1 MEEDEEEEEDADDPG
16 HLGPS
21 TPKKTRLYRGDLS
34 KEERPKHRQQKFR
47 TDWLKMDVFK
57 MWLAPLK
64 SNEYGAYCK
73 FCKQTLVSEIGVLK
87 NHSKGKKHIQIMQG
101 SSSKQQS
108 ITSFTTK
115 EKSPDLKKQLVS
127 IAEIKLA
134 GYFAEHN
141 IPFLAADHISDLMKE
156 IFPDSEIAKYI
167 NVKRTKT
174 TAIVKNVIGVSQKI
188 KLATKLK
195 KQKFSLLTDES
206 TDIGTVKTSC
216 VVVR

>member
-1 MEEDEEEEEDADDPG
+1 MEEDVDDPG
-16 HLGPS
+16 HQGPS
-21 TPKKTRLYRGDLS
+21 TPEKTRLYRGDLS

-47 TDWLKMDVFK
+47 KDWLKMDIFK
-57 MWLAPLK
+57 MWIAPLK
-64 SNEYGAYCK
+64 LNEYGTYCK

-87 NHSKGKKHIQIMQG
+87 NHSKGKKHIQITQG
-101 SSSKQQS
+101 ASSKQQS
-108 ITSFTTK
+108 IISFTTK
-115 EKSPDLKKQLVS
+115 KKSPDLKKQQLVS

-141 IPFLAADHISDLMKE
+141 IPFLGADHLSDLMKK
-156 IFPDSEIAKYI
+156 IFPDSEIAKCI

-174 TAIVKNVIGVSQKI
+174 TAIVKNVIGKSQKI
-188 KLATKLK
+188 ALATKLI